1 MGFEKITLDE
11 LREIFGDEMP
21 VEAALLLEGWDL
33 SKSRDNLIR
42 ILILK
47 RLARKNDVNQD

>member
-1 MGFEKITLDE
+1 
-11 LREIFGDEMP
+11 MP

-42 ILILK
+42 ILK